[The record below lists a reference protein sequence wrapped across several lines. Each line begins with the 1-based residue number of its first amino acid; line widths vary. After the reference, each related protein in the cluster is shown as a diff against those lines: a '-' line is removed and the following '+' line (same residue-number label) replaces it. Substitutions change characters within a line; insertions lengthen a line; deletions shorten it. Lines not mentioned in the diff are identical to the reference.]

1 MNLKG
6 WIFMECYSY
15 RGAEIL
21 LDRNFENTRFNPFWK
36 RSLGWQNYSFQVNI
50 NIDNTFTLQGL
61 TLLSNTK
68 GYK

>member
-15 RGAEIL
+15 IGAEIL

-36 RSLGWQNYSFQVNI
+36 RSPGWQNYSFQVNI